1 VIESLRS
8 HIVCSNPPLS
18 FQKVLTQIIGDH
30 QGESSSDQGGED
42 EAEKSEVPDECPS
55 VMNFGGEKGTHVKL
69 LITDLTK
76 CVNFVAVSGEI
87 NRGTDA
93 TPAKIAYDDLFI
105 GIAKDP

>member
-1 VIESLRS
+1 MESLRS
-8 HIVCSNPPLS
+8 HIVCSDPPLS

-55 VMNFGGEKGTHVKL
+55 VINLCGEKGTHVKL
-69 LITDLTK
+69 LITGLGK
-76 CVNFVAVSGEI
+76 CVNFVVASGEI
-87 NRGTDA
+87 NRRTDD
-93 TPAKIAYDDLFI
+93 TMAKIASYNPFI